1 MPHLTEHIK
10 TLLKKISLPEEAVKV
25 LSDVEARL
33 DSDESFAKRFDK
45 VAHDY
50 MSSNLEINAA
60 VSAIEQIA
68 QDFGENVF
76 TLNFV
81 FLINN
86 SEELLKRY
94 REQSISD
101 KIYWRTMDDLRC
113 KLLECRECEGVYGT
127 FVPSWFNGF
136 FRMTRFALGRFQYE
150 MSEFSCE
157 GGYTTRSGHFLEHGS
172 PIVIFH
178 IPSSGISL
186 TDEVRYDSYRQ
197 AFDFFNDKF
206 NGGPVIF
213 CCGSWLLYPAHEFF
227 LPKGSNILRFMHDF
241 EIVRSRETDE
251 FNNAWRVFGRYANL
265 PYNELPRN
273 TSLRKAYA
281 NWLES
286 GNKAGDGYGIF
297 IFDGEKI
304 IT

>member
-60 VSAIEQIA
+60 VSAIAQIA

-150 MSEFSCE
+150 MSEFNCE

-172 PIVIFH
+172 PIVNFH

-186 TDEVRYDSYRQ
+186 TDEVRYDSYRR
-197 AFDFFNDKF
+197 AFDFLNDKF